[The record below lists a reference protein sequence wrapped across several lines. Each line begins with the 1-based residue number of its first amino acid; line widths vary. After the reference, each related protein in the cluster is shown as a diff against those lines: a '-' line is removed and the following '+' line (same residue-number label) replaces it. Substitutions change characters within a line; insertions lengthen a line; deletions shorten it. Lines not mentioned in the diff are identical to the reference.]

1 MIGGALLI
9 SVRKEVPKL
18 GGNRLRLPH
27 LDNAKTNW
35 KQKAVQPRLR
45 ALGSSQYGLMSRQ
58 RKTRRNPLSQK
69 KRIPRPP
76 TREMLIRSLI
86 LEEWAGQCM
95 ALTLF
100 WPAARKKKKK
110 DRDRCSLAD
119 GGTHETRSQRRLRM
133 PRPPR
138 RHDLPPHVTLRIHGT
153 PPREQMGLSSSS
165 SSCTSDAGFDK
176 MNPRI
181 PSDGSATVFATWI
194 QKKGSVK

>member
-18 GGNRLRLPH
+18 GGNRLRHPH

-69 KRIPRPP
+69 KRIPHSP

-100 WPAARKKKKK
+100 WPAARKKKKRIGIDAALRTVARTK
-110 DRDRCSLAD
+110 RDHNAD
-119 GGTHETRSQRRLRM
+119 SACHGRHAATTCRRM
-133 PRPPR
+133 
-138 RHDLPPHVTLRIHGT
+138 LP
-153 PPREQMGLSSSS
+153 
-165 SSCTSDAGFDK
+165 
-176 MNPRI
+176 
-181 PSDGSATVFATWI
+181 
-194 QKKGSVK
+194 

>member
-18 GGNRLRLPH
+18 GGNRLRHPH

-100 WPAARKKKKK
+100 WPAARKKKKGSGSMQPCG
-110 DRDRCSLAD
+110 RWHARNAI
-119 GGTHETRSQRRLRM
+119 TT
-133 PRPPR
+133 PT
-138 RHDLPPHVTLRIHGT
+138 PHATAAT
-153 PPREQMGLSSSS
+153 PPRLAAACYPE
-165 SSCTSDAGFDK
+165 
-176 MNPRI
+176 N
-181 PSDGSATVFATWI
+181 TWYAPT
-194 QKKGSVK
+194 